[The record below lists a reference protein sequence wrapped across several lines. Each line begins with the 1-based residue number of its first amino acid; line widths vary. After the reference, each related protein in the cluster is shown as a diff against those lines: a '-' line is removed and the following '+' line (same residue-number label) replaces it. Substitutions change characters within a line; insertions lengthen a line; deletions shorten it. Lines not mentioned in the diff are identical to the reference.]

1 MIALLPLVVALP
13 LAGFLALVLW
23 PRPSKPAAA
32 VIGAGSVGAAMV
44 VALLVGGSFLAS
56 PPPGDAATAVVYQ
69 WMSVGNF
76 TPRIAFYLDALS
88 LVMLGV
94 VTIVG
99 FLILLYSTRYMA
111 DDDAYARFFAYMDLF
126 VASMLILVLGDNL
139 LLLFLGWEGVGLCS
153 YLLIGFWY
161 KDRANGRA
169 AIKAFVVTRVGDAA
183 FAVGLFLLF
192 TQLGTLNIQEIA
204 QKAAAQWPVGSTM
217 AVIAAALLLAGA
229 VGKSAQLPLQVWLP
243 DAMAGPT
250 PVSALIHA
258 ATMVTAGVYL
268 IARNHVLFDLAP
280 AVESAIVAIA
290 CATIVLSGFSAC
302 VQHDIKR
309 VLAYSTISQV
319 GYMLLGLGVGAWSAG
334 IFHLLT
340 HATFKA
346 LLFLGAGAVIS
357 SLGGEHDI
365 FKMGGLRRR
374 LPVTFWT
381 FLIASFALAGLTPLV
396 SGFYS
401 KDWII
406 CSTWT
411 SPRGGPLVWGLA
423 ELGVLLTG
431 VYTFRLLFIAF
442 FGEAHQEPQKRPGAL
457 MLVPLVVLAVP
468 AALIGLLEV
477 PDTLGN
483 LPIFSDFLHSALPP
497 VQTHAPVGEEI
508 VLEAVSQIAALAGLA
523 VAYVLALRAPAL
535 AGRLGRS
542 PLHRFLLSGWGF
554 DWLYG
559 TLIVRP
565 FLYLARVNKDD
576 VVDSVYRAVARL
588 NVALHQGLTATQ
600 SGRVR
605 AYALGIG
612 LGAAA
617 VVAIL
622 VFL

>member
-13 LAGFLALVLW
+13 LTGFLVLALW
-23 PRPSKPAAA
+23 PRPSKAAAA
-32 VIGAGSVGAAMV
+32 VVGAGSVGAAML
-44 VALLVGGSFLAS
+44 VALIVGVGFLAS
-56 PPPGDAATAVVYQ
+56 PPQGDAATAVVYQ
-69 WMSVGNF
+69 WMSVGGF
-76 TPRIAFYLDALS
+76 APRIAFYLDALS

-94 VTIVG
+94 VTVVG
-99 FLILLYSTRYMA
+99 FLILLYSTRFMA
-111 DDDAYARFFAYMDLF
+111 DDDGYARFFAYMDLF

-192 TQLGTLNIQEIA
+192 TRLGTLDIQELA
-204 QKAAAQWPVGSTM
+204 RRAVQQWSPGSAL
-217 AVIAAALLLAGA
+217 AVAAAALLLAGA

-280 AVESAIVAIA
+280 GVESVIVAIA
-290 CATIVLSGFSAC
+290 CATIILSGFSAC

-319 GYMLLGLGVGAWSAG
+319 GYMFLGLGVGAWSAG
-334 IFHLLT
+334 VFHLLT

-357 SLGGEHDI
+357 SLGGEHNI

-374 LPVTFWT
+374 MPVTFWT
-381 FLIASFALAGLTPLV
+381 FLIASFALAGLTPFV

-411 SPRGGPLVWGLA
+411 SPRGGPLVWALA
-423 ELGVLLTG
+423 EVGVLLTG
-431 VYTFRLLFIAF
+431 VYTFRLLFTVF
-442 FGEAHQEPQKRPGAL
+442 LGEARQEPQKRPGAL
-457 MLVPLVVLAVP
+457 MLAPLVALAVP
-468 AALIGLLEV
+468 AALIGFLEV

-483 LPIFSDFLHSALPP
+483 LPVFSNFLHAALPA
-497 VQTHAPVGEEI
+497 VQTHAPVATEV
-508 VLEAVSQIAALAGLA
+508 VLEVASQLAALAGLA
-523 VAYVLALRAPAL
+523 VAYVLCLRRPAL
-535 AGRLGRS
+535 ARSLGGS
-542 PLHRFLLSGWGF
+542 ALHRFWLAGWGF

-559 TLIVRP
+559 TFIVRP
-565 FLYLARVNKDD
+565 FLYVARANRDD
-576 VVDSVYRAVARL
+576 VVDAVYRAVARA
-588 NVALHQGLTATQ
+588 NVALHCGLAATQ

-612 LGAAA
+612 LGAAL

-622 VFL
+622 VFT